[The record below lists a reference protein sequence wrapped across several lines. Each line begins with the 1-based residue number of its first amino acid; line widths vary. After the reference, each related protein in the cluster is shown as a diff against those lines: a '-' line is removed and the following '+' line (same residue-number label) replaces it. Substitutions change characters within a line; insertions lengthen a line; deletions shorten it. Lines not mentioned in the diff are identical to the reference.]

1 MVKNQFSILLMDINS
16 NINLLNSIVAHKRFS
31 IKDRLLIFE
40 LAKVS
45 RDSNELIENIKWE
58 LNLNLKYL

>member
-1 MVKNQFSILLMDINS
+1 MDINN
-16 NINLLNSIVAHKRFS
+16 NIKILNGITAHKRFS

-40 LAKVS
+40 IAKVS
-45 RDSNELIENIKWE
+45 KDSKELIENIKWE

>member
-1 MVKNQFSILLMDINS
+1 MDINE
-16 NINLLNSIVAHKRFS
+16 NLILLNSIICFRRFS

-40 LAKVS
+40 IAKVS
-45 RDSNELIENIKWE
+45 KDSNELIENIKWE

>member
-1 MVKNQFSILLMDINS
+1 MDIND
-16 NINLLNSIVAHKRFS
+16 NLKLLNSIFTYKRFS

-40 LAKVS
+40 IAKVS
-45 RDSNELIENIKWE
+45 KDSNELIENIKWE

>member
-1 MVKNQFSILLMDINS
+1 MDIN
-16 NINLLNSIVAHKRFS
+16 NNLKILNSIISYKRFS

-40 LAKVS
+40 IAKVS
-45 RDSNELIENIKWE
+45 KDSNELIENIKWE

>member
-1 MVKNQFSILLMDINS
+1 MDIN
-16 NINLLNSIVAHKRFS
+16 NNLKLLNSIVAHKRFS

-40 LAKVS
+40 IAKVS
-45 RDSNELIENIKWE
+45 KDSNELIENIKWE

>member
-1 MVKNQFSILLMDINS
+1 MDIN
-16 NINLLNSIVAHKRFS
+16 NNLKLLNSIVAYKKFS

-40 LAKVS
+40 IAKVS
-45 RDSNELIENIKWE
+45 KDSNELIENIKWE